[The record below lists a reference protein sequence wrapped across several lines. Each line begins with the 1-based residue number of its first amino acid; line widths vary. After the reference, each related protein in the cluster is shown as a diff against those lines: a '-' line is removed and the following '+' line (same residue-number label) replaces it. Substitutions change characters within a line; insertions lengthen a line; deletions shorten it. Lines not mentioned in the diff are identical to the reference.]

1 MNAEATF
8 VKVIVGVASQSA
20 SAVNSTAM
28 GYQFA
33 AQKANIIFAALS
45 PNVTAVCDP
54 SMFVIT
60 GTKTFYFI
68 QKYTILNLQQSIDQT
83 SIIIQTTTTT
93 AAGTFFKICF
103 IFNDITHLICLNKMA
118 ATTTANPTNLI
129 QTILSSRNIEI
140 LIIVVGV
147 LIYVLVGGFTSCIV
161 LYKILVKS
169 NKVMQ
174 S

>member
-68 QKYTILNLQQSIDQT
+68 QSKYIGIPKVAVAAFNELCYICNLKKNQMTKPKKTPMD
-83 SIIIQTTTTT
+83 
-93 AAGTFFKICF
+93 
-103 IFNDITHLICLNKMA
+103 
-118 ATTTANPTNLI
+118 TNLI
-129 QTILSSRNIEI
+129 CGQVQINMINVKNQQEGKYKCVGYIEDHI
-140 LIIVVGV
+140 GNMYEIWSQKKKRRLKIF
-147 LIYVLVGGFTSCIV
+147 LFFYSFYFTYGI
-161 LYKILVKS
+161 
-169 NKVMQ
+169 
-174 S
+174 